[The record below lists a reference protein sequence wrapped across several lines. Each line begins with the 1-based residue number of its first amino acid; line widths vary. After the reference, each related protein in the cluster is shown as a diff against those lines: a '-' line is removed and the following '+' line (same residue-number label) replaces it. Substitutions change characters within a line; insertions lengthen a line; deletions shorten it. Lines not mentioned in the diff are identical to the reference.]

1 MLNDGGGA
9 SLQWL
14 SKKTATSARGA
25 TASARPLRG
34 VNVPKPVSQE
44 AVFPVVALGASAGG
58 LAAFEAFFSGLASVP
73 KPGLAFVL
81 VQHLAPDH
89 KSLLGE
95 LIRRYTR
102 LEVFDVEDGLAVT
115 PNCAYIIPPG
125 YDMALRR
132 GKLRLTRHTEAQG
145 RRLPI
150 DFFLESLA
158 KECKDRAAAVILSG
172 TGSDGSSGLRAI
184 KARGGLVIVQKPES
198 AEFDGMP
205 RSALATGL
213 ADHEMPPAEMGQVLV
228 EFARGLGGRRS
239 GAKEARHRP
248 SGVLHE
254 IFALLR
260 SRTGHDF
267 SLYKPSTINRRIER
281 RMAVQQVE
289 SLDAY
294 VRHLRRTPS
303 EVEALFQELLI
314 NVTRFFRDS
323 DAFTQVEEIVIPELF
338 DGRNP
343 ASVVRVWVPA
353 CSTGE
358 EAYSLAILLAEKMEA
373 LAPGCAVQI
382 FATDIDPRAIAAAR
396 QGVFPAGIADDVRAD
411 RLAKFFTR
419 EAGGGG
425 FRVNKRIRDMVIFS
439 EHDVNRD
446 PPFSRLDLISCRNLL
461 IYLGAEMQQRLLPLF
476 HYALNPG
483 GWLFLGNSE
492 SPGEGSRLF
501 SAVDAKVRLYRRSEG
516 LGGRGVRDLFASP
529 PSPGI
534 AVPRM
539 TDPPAVA
546 RVKPPMR
553 ELVEREMLQH
563 SGLTGAL
570 VDARGDILYLHGRSG
585 LYLEPPEGESGVNNL
600 LRMAREGSRAGLA
613 SALRRAHSSGT
624 TARCPGLRIK
634 TNGHHELVNVTVRPL
649 ISSAGRSELLFVVIW
664 EIAPERPAPEPPPR
678 RGGKPVTAD
687 VVARLRRDLLAKE
700 EHLRSANEELQR
712 STEAL
717 QSSNEEMQSVNEE
730 LQSVN
735 EELETSKE
743 ELQSVNEEL
752 CTVNAEL
759 QAKVHSLSRANNDM
773 NNLLAGTGIG
783 TVFVDHELRILRF
796 TPAAS
801 AIINLIQSDIGRP
814 VAHIASNLLHYDRL
828 VADTRQVLDTLQPRE
843 TEVQTAEGR
852 FYTLRIQPY
861 RTLENVIEG
870 AVISFVDITATVRAR
885 EELRKA
891 NDLLRLA
898 VVAGDP
904 RDALVIQDLH
914 GVTIAWNAGAEALY
928 RWPASEAVG
937 RALRDRVPAAFLRAE
952 QAKLNEVARGE
963 SVPPYPAERTAKGGG
978 VVEVQ
983 VTATALVDAAG
994 KIYAVATTESP
1005 RGGTA

>member
-1 MLNDGGGA
+1 M
-9 SLQWL
+9 
-14 SKKTATSARGA
+14 RGA
-25 TASARPLRG
+25 TASARPLGRK
-34 VNVPKPVSQE
+34 NAPKPAAKE
-44 AVFPVVALGASAGG
+44 AAFPVVALGASAGG

-73 KPGLAFVL
+73 KPGVAFIL
-81 VQHLAPDH
+81 IQHLVPDH

-102 LEVFDVEDGLAVT
+102 LEVFDVVDGMAVS

-132 GKLRLTRHTEAQG
+132 GRLRLTRHTEAQG

-158 KECKDRAAAVILSG
+158 KEHKDRAVAVILSG
-172 TGSDGSSGLRAI
+172 TGSDGTGGLRAI
-184 KARGGLVIVQKPES
+184 KAHGGLVIVQKPES

-205 RSALATGL
+205 RSALGTGL
-213 ADHEMPPAEMGQVLV
+213 ADHEVPPAEMAEVLV
-228 EFARGLGGRRS
+228 DFARGLRGRKV
-239 GAKEARHRP
+239 GTKEPRPRH
-248 SGVLHE
+248 SAVLGE

-281 RMAVQQVE
+281 RMAVQQADGLE
-289 SLDAY
+289 AY
-294 VRHLRRTPS
+294 LRHLRRKPA
-303 EVEALFQELLI
+303 EVEALFHELLI
-314 NVTRFFRDS
+314 NVTRFFRDA
-323 DAFTQVEEIVIPELF
+323 DAFAQVEAMVIPELF
-338 DGRNP
+338 DGRDP
-343 ASVVRVWVPA
+343 ASPIRVWVPA

-358 EAYSLAILLAEKMEA
+358 EAYSLAILLAEKMET
-373 LAPGCAVQI
+373 LEPGGVAQI

-396 QGVFPAGIADDVRAD
+396 QGIFPAGIADDIRAD

-419 EAGGGG
+419 ETGGGG
-425 FRVNKRIRDMVIFS
+425 YRINKRIRDMVIFS

-461 IYLGAEMQQRLLPLF
+461 IYLGAEIQQRLLPLF

-516 LGGRGVRDLFASP
+516 LGGRGVRDVLTSP
-529 PSPGI
+529 PSAGI
-534 AVPRM
+534 AVARI
-539 TDPPAVA
+539 TDPPVVA
-546 RVKPPMR
+546 RLKPPMR
-553 ELVEREMLQH
+553 ELIEREMLQH

-570 VDARGDILYLHGRSG
+570 VDARGDILYLHGRTG

-613 SALRRAHSSGT
+613 TALRRAHSPGI

-634 TNGHHELVNVTVRPL
+634 TNGHHELVDVTVRPL
-649 ISSAGRSELLFVVIW
+649 VPSAGRSEPLFVVIW
-664 EIAPERPAPEPPPR
+664 EIAPERPVPEPPPR

-687 VVARLRRDLLAKE
+687 VVARLRRELLAKE

-717 QSSNEEMQSVNEE
+717 QSSNEEM
-730 LQSVN
+730 
-735 EELETSKE
+735 
-743 ELQSVNEEL
+743 QSVNEEL

-814 VAHIASNLLHYDRL
+814 VAHIASNLLRYDRL

-870 AVISFVDITATVRAR
+870 AVISFVDITAMVRAR
-885 EELRKA
+885 EELLKA

-898 VVAGDP
+898 VVASDP

-914 GVTIAWNAGAEALY
+914 GVTIAWNGGAETLY
-928 RWPASEAVG
+928 LRMARERGGGPPVPRSRAAPLAPG
-937 RALRDRVPAAFLRAE
+937 RAGE
-952 QAKLNEVARGE
+952 IERG
-963 SVPPYPAERTAKGGG
+963 G
-978 VVEVQ
+978 
-983 VTATALVDAAG
+983 
-994 KIYAVATTESP
+994 P
-1005 RGGTA
+1005 RGQCSAVSLGKNH